1 MKLRELVNEKFKEI
15 SYLSAGVACS
25 VLILILRIKL
35 TQEFFLLF
43 LGWNLLLA
51 LIPFIIALIIYK
63 NPELMAKPWSKIGF
77 TFLWLLFLPNAPYII
92 TDFIH
97 LQLSNP
103 TFFLLDFLTIASFA
117 LTGFFSGIYSFKIM
131 RELYS
136 LNYAKKMINV
146 YTVLIAFLCG
156 FGVYLGRVIRLNSW
170 DIFINPWK
178 TFIQIMESTTQPL
191 AWLVAIFFGTLML
204 TTLFRFKSIVNG
216 LSNAK

>member
-25 VLILILRIKL
+25 VLILLLRIKL

-51 LIPFIIALIIYK
+51 LIPFIIALIINK
-63 NPELMAKPWSKIGF
+63 NPELMAKPWSKIGL

-97 LQLSNP
+97 LQLSKP

-131 RELYS
+131 HELYR
-136 LNYAKKMINV
+136 LHYPKKMINV

-170 DIFINPWK
+170 DVFTSPWK
-178 TFIQIMESTTQPL
+178 TFIQILEGTTQPT
-191 AWLVAIFFGTLML
+191 AWALTLFFGTLML
-204 TTLFRFKSIVNG
+204 MSLFHSKQNNNIE
-216 LSNAK
+216 